1 VLMRGIHRAL
11 VRLLEIERRLE
22 PYFRQSMNRHLREPS
37 AALIQ
42 LLINRKRPN
51 EGLRIAEERISP
63 DEEKSLDEIIRL
75 MADQMHGHFQ
85 PGEYE
90 RGGNAARAL
99 SRDLRVL
106 VNGRSV
112 AFLEGLETPVGESDY
127 VTLHFSGIRGFPGG

>member
-1 VLMRGIHRAL
+1 MPVVKLLGGPLR
-11 VRLLEIERRLE
+11 RLLGGKQIGVRSGAVASLLDQLVERGGDELAAMLFE
-22 PYFRQSMNRHLREPS
+22 PAH
-37 AALIQ
+37 
-42 LLINRKRPN
+42 
-51 EGLRIAEERISP
+51 G
-63 DEEKSLDEIIRL
+63 
-75 MADQMHGHFQ
+75 ADSDSEV
-85 PGEYE
+85 EYD